1 MPRRLLVLVL
11 LSAAV
16 TPTVPED
23 SALAFAAC
31 SPTNPSQQWADL
43 PTPGSSGQIKDK
55 ASGRCLTAANC
66 SAAGQPAVVLA
77 PCAADSGGC
86 SEWRA
91 VAASAGTTMF
101 ELVPKSAAGGEK
113 LCRTLNAPVTGGP
126 VAWGAAKCD
135 PAARN
140 NQWKNS
146 GGLLTVEQGPA
157 SCQPSCCLAVAP
169 PPPPPAAPCFAS
181 AAAGAARIAAV
192 SVGDNSTA
200 AERFAA
206 QELAEHLGNIS
217 GVHIPILRPVRRN
230 TIRPSK
236 RLWTL
241 RASHTDGAVVQAQ
254 AQGVKHIA
262 VGYYA
267 ATQAGL
273 DPALL
278 TKELLVRLRSTSDPI
293 VPLSHPSSF

>member
-1 MPRRLLVLVL
+1 MSCRHLQVLGL

-16 TPTVPED
+16 TPTVPEE

-31 SPTNPSQQWADL
+31 SPTNPSQQWAVEL

-66 SAAGQPAVVLA
+66 SAAGQPAVILA
-77 PCAADSGGC
+77 PCAAGSGGC

-91 VAASAGTTMF
+91 VAASAGATMF
-101 ELVPKSAAGGEK
+101 ELVMSPKSAGGGET

-126 VAWGAAKCD
+126 VAWGAATCD

-140 NQWKNS
+140 NQWKLTS

-157 SCQPSCCLAVAP
+157 SCQPTCCLAVAP

-217 GVHIPILRPVRRN
+217 GIHIPILRPVRRK
-230 TIRPSK
+230 T
-236 RLWTL
+236 T
-241 RASHTDGAVVQAQ
+241 
-254 AQGVKHIA
+254 
-262 VGYYA
+262 
-267 ATQAGL
+267 GL
-273 DPALL
+273 A
-278 TKELLVRLRSTSDPI
+278 RGC
-293 VPLSHPSSF
+293 

>member
-1 MPRRLLVLVL
+1 MPRRRLLVLVL

-31 SPTNPSQQWADL
+31 SPTNPSQQWIDL

-101 ELVPKSAAGGEK
+101 ELVPKSAGGGEK

-157 SCQPSCCLAVAP
+157 SCQPGCCLAVAP

-217 GVHIPILRPVRRN
+217 GVHIPILRPVRRK
-230 TIRPSK
+230 TTRPSK
-236 RLWTL
+236 RLWAL
-241 RASHTDGAVVQAQ
+241 RFTWMA
-254 AQGVKHIA
+254 
-262 VGYYA
+262 
-267 ATQAGL
+267 
-273 DPALL
+273 PWC
-278 TKELLVRLRSTSDPI
+278 RLRRKVSSTSPSGTT
-293 VPLSHPSSF
+293 PLRRLGSTQRFSLRSGSCGSTSP